1 MQSRPTIRGLLK
13 ISQQKMTSQ
22 VIPITIIIGPGSYY
36 IEGCLNLQLVRRN
49 PKSQGKQAYTSL
61 NRTAYGFTNRQDEY
75 AVGPC
80 SYTPN
85 ITVIK
90 RRSPALIKYSLPED
104 QRVAKRMQSYI
115 DNAQR
120 MPEQRNLEDVSKNTP
135 TVAGGSCSF
144 MSKVRKE
151 TAQPDQ
157 DFPGPGFYHK
167 KCEYLGKGATFA
179 TAKKST
185 KIVNYNN
192 ALIIQTHHEVSPG
205 VGTYHKKSAKCSAPS
220 TTFQCSYLF

>member
-1 MQSRPTIRGLLK
+1 MN
-13 ISQQKMTSQ
+13 SQ
-22 VIPITIIIGPGSYY
+22 VA
-36 IEGCLNLQLVRRN
+36 RRA
-49 PKSQGKQAYTSL
+49 PRSQGRQAYASL
-61 NRTAYGFTNRQDEY
+61 NRTAYGFTSRQDEY

-104 QRVAKRMQSYI
+104 QRVARRMQSYI

-120 MPEQRNLEDVSKNTP
+120 TSEQRSLEEVGKATP
-135 TVAGGSCSF
+135 TLAGGSCSF
-144 MSKVRKE
+144 VSRTRKE
-151 TAQPDQ
+151 IAQPGQ

-167 KCEYLGKGATFA
+167 QCEYLGRGTTFA

-185 KIVNYNN
+185 KVVNYNN
-192 ALIIQTHHEVSPG
+192 ALIVQTHHEVSPG
-205 VGTYHKKSAKCSAPS
+205 VGTYHRRPAKRSAPS